1 MHRSG
6 IETALPTLTEC
17 DDMQHLQRSILNAME
32 RIRDIVVTQHH
43 ALAEQR
49 NREEANKARQN
60 MYQEQSSIYNKDE
73 GNGGFA
79 GADPKKRRGR
89 HAPPGRCH
97 SCARSE
103 TPEWRRGPD
112 GARTLCNACGL
123 RMWLF
128 FSYVLFLLICFPDY
142 AKLTRK
148 LGPKAS
154 LPSSNLRPRD
164 SADPTT

>member
-6 IETALPTLTEC
+6 IETALPTLAEC
-17 DDMQHLQRSILNAME
+17 DEMQHLQRSTLNAIE
-32 RIRDIVVTQHH
+32 RIRDIVVTQEH
-43 ALAEQR
+43 AMAEQR
-49 NREEANKARQN
+49 NREEANKARQSL
-60 MYQEQSSIYNKDE
+60 YQEQNSMYNKEE

-123 RMWLF
+123 RMCF
-128 FSYVLFLLICFPDY
+128 FSLFHPTFTDFHRLCQINE
-142 AKLTRK
+142 
-148 LGPKAS
+148 KAWS
-154 LPSSNLRPRD
+154 QSSSTQLK
-164 SADPTT
+164 SPTKGQC